1 MLAIT
6 ERERDWY
13 LPRYL
18 LDHPEP
24 DRRREGSSDVVTT
37 ASTDKPQLGEDRKAL
52 SEHMTALLLR
62 INVWAGDLDL
72 EHMTVFICKHVL
84 LITQVMK
91 AASDPQKLR
100 M

>member
-52 SEHMTALLLR
+52 VS
-62 INVWAGDLDL
+62 I
-72 EHMTVFICKHVL
+72 
-84 LITQVMK
+84 
-91 AASDPQKLR
+91 
-100 M
+100 